1 MKSRKMLGLVMA
13 MSIIFSAP
21 LMAADYVIDNKGQHA
36 SVFFKA
42 SHLGYSYVIGRFNEF
57 EGSFSHDASNPSAS
71 NASVTINASS
81 VDTNHAERDKHL
93 RSKEFLE
100 VSKYPTITFVSTGY
114 VAASDGDKLQGDLT
128 FHGVTK
134 AITIDVNQIG
144 EGPDPWNGYRSGFEG
159 NVVLKASDYGLPD
172 WVGNIEVSLIAEGIR
187 Q

>member
-13 MSIIFSAP
+13 MSIIFSTP
-21 LMAADYVIDNKGQHA
+21 LMAADYVIDSKGQHA

-42 SHLGYSYVIGRFNEF
+42 DHLGYSYVIGRFNDF
-57 EGSFSHDASNPSAS
+57 EGSFSHDAGNPSAS
-71 NASVTINASS
+71 KASLTINAKS

-93 RSKEFLE
+93 RSEDFLE

-114 VAASDGDKLQGDLT
+114 ATASSGDKLEGNLT
-128 FHGVTK
+128 IHGVTK
-134 AITIDVNQIG
+134 AITIDVKHIG

-159 NVVLKASDYGLPD
+159 NVTLKASDYGMPD
-172 WVGNIEVSLIAEGIR
+172 WLGNIEISLIAEGIR